1 MIRMVSRRAQVM
13 MLVGLCLLVL
23 SFFAYLAMSMP
34 GNLFFPIAIA
44 SFELM
49 ILGRMLASSRREL
62 ALLLIINIAFVA
74 AGIPLLMNPSFN
86 FEAWG
91 IRPMWDDFAFMTLM
105 TLAFITAG
113 FLPIRKVEMMD
124 YGVATAFVVSFF
136 YEMFG
141 VSLTLMILD
150 VVFEKQFP
158 LSGYLGLKS
167 AHLWVTLGLMNYSS
181 AHLFSG
187 LVIVAGAVLVM
198 LGHLTLYADK
208 GQIVTRGVY
217 RYVKH
222 PQYVGV
228 IVITGG
234 MLIEYPTFLG
244 LAMWAILILMYMRR
258 ARQES
263 KEISRIRCR
272 RDSANFSVDEDPVS

>member
-1 MIRMVSRRAQVM
+1 M
-13 MLVGLCLLVL
+13 
-23 SFFAYLAMSMP
+23 YLAMSMP
-34 GNLFFPIAIA
+34 GSLFFPVAIA

-49 ILGRMLASSRREL
+49 LIGRILTSNRREL

-74 AGIPLLMNPSFN
+74 AGVPLLMNPSFN

-91 IRPMWDDFAFMTLM
+91 IRPMWDHFAFMTLL

-113 FLPIRKVEMMD
+113 LLPIRKVEMMD

-141 VSLTLMILD
+141 FSLTLLIID
-150 VVFEKQFP
+150 VLSEKQFP
-158 LSGYLGLKS
+158 LSGYLGFKS

-198 LGHLTLYADK
+198 LGHLTLYAGK
-208 GQIVTRGVY
+208 GQIVSWGIY
-217 RYVKH
+217 RYLKH
-222 PQYVGV
+222 PQYVGI

-234 MLIEYPTFLG
+234 MLIEYPTLLG
-244 LAMWAILILMYMRR
+244 LAMWAILILMYIRR
-258 ARQES
+258 TRQES
-263 KEISRIRCR
+263 KEISRDTQSPQIGKYLC
-272 RDSANFSVDEDPVS
+272 